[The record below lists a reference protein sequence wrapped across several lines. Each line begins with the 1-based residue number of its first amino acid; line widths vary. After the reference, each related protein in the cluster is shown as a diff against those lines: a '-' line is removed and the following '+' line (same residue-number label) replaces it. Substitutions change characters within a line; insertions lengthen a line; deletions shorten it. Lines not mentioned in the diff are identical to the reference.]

1 MRRGPR
7 KLLVPNGIGTSL
19 ASGSAVQGCSR
30 PSTTRRSSQH
40 PWTCSGAT
48 VRDPRSRR
56 AIAVVNV
63 AGAADTGPPVDSR
76 SGGQCG
82 QAGGI
87 RTAGEASN
95 RIGSAPDDLGIDAGS
110 RESADKW
117 SWTAVAGSR
126 TVDSMAPIYRIA
138 LPKVMSS
145 GEHWLPSLGL
155 CMCEPLPGGWLIRP
169 QMDPAS
175 GTVCAEVE
183 LDVQDPNAMEL
194 RYSSA
199 MGSWSID
206 LSPRHSQI
214 LVALTHA
221 PEGLTASQLA
231 SQLFGDPRKTVTV
244 RAEMSRLRKRLA
256 GILLA
261 QPYRFDPAV
270 RVKTAPAVRLY

>member
-1 MRRGPR
+1 SVARLAESALREKHR
-7 KLLVPNGIGTSL
+7 IGLDQLRMISASTL
-19 ASGSAVQGCSR
+19 ARA
-30 PSTTRRSSQH
+30 SQ
-40 PWTCSGAT
+40 PT
-48 VRDPRSRR
+48 V
-56 AIAVVNV
+56 VV
-63 AGAADTGPPVDSR
+63 DR
-76 SGGQCG
+76 SG
-82 QAGGI
+82 
-87 RTAGEASN
+87 
-95 RIGSAPDDLGIDAGS
+95 
-110 RESADKW
+110 W
-117 SWTAVAGSR
+117 VAA
-126 TVDSMAPIYRIA
+126 VDSMALIYRIA

-155 CMCEPLPGGWLIRP
+155 CMCEPLPGGWLVRP

-214 LVALTHA
+214 LVALTQA